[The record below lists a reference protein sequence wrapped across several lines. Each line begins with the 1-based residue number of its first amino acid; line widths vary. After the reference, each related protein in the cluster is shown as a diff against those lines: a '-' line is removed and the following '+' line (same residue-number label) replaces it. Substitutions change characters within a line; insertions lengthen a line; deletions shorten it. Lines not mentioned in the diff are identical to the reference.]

1 MANGESATYVTDRAC
16 ESWDPVIVGGGP
28 AGLAVAIVAAAQGVS
43 VPVLERRD
51 FLPDQACGEV
61 LLRPGVRALERLG
74 VTPILDGAYAPVR
87 SALPFIQENGAAAAD
102 LLAGHPAMFRSM
114 MGGAIRMMVSA
125 A

>member
-74 VTPILDGAYAPVR
+74 VTPLLDRAYAR
-87 SALPFIQENGAAAAD
+87 ALTGLPFIQENGGAAAD
-102 LLAGHPAMFRSM
+102 LLAGYPAMFRSM